1 MAKLTP
7 FERIRKSLF
16 FSGLATFSLVILIAS
31 SAFPRDCACCG
42 SEVIRACQMD
52 KAANSVDCGPK
63 AIVVASAEKSSLC
76 QSDVEPVKKSCCSL
90 EESQSE
96 TIDPVVPVAPIES
109 HNCSDC
115 QISQSFCAALPA
127 FSDITISKT
136 PVKTLCL
143 PCDECPL
150 TFHAVDPTDLNKS
163 LVSNLNCPQLSA
175 CPTPNSGLG
184 CCQLTI

>member
-1 MAKLTP
+1 MAKLTQ

-16 FSGLATFSLVILIAS
+16 FSGLATISLVILIAS
-31 SAFPRDCACCG
+31 SAFPQDCPCCG

-52 KAANSVDCGPK
+52 KAANSVDCNAK
-63 AIVVASAEKSSLC
+63 LIVVASAEKSSCC
-76 QSDVEPVKKSCCSL
+76 QPEVEPVKETCCSL
-90 EESQSE
+90 DESQPE
-96 TIDPVVPVAPIES
+96 PVES

-115 QISQSFCAALPA
+115 QISQSFCAVLPA

-136 PVKTLCL
+136 PTKTLCL

-150 TFHAVDPTDLNKS
+150 TFHVVDLANLNKS
-163 LVSNLNCPQLSA
+163 CISNLNCPPLPT